1 LIFKNSKSIG
11 RNHTK
16 ESLHQNRF
24 RSQTRISK
32 LEEKLAPQ
40 KCLTMLVAD
49 AGDLDDMNNPTP
61 QLRARIKRVCMNRT
75 WNLTNC
81 EFLII
86 NTGLYR
92 YTKMPKDQ
100 WKL

>member
-1 LIFKNSKSIG
+1 MISKNSKSIG

-16 ESLHQNRF
+16 ESLHQNLF

-32 LEEKLAPQ
+32 LEEELAPQ

-61 QLRARIKRVCMNRT
+61 QLRAQI
-75 WNLTNC
+75 
-81 EFLII
+81 
-86 NTGLYR
+86 
-92 YTKMPKDQ
+92 
-100 WKL
+100 

>member
-1 LIFKNSKSIG
+1 MKIIPPFK
-11 RNHTK
+11 H
-16 ESLHQNRF
+16 
-24 RSQTRISK
+24 RIRK
-32 LEEKLAPQ
+32 LEEKLAPPKQ
-40 KCLTMLVAD
+40 MTMLVAD

-61 QLRARIKRVCMNRT
+61 QLRTRIKRVRMNRN

-92 YTKMPKDQ
+92 YTNIIKHAPNSCHFIGIPDGI
-100 WKL
+100 L

>member
-1 LIFKNSKSIG
+1 MKIIPSFK
-11 RNHTK
+11 H
-16 ESLHQNRF
+16 
-24 RSQTRISK
+24 RIRK
-32 LEEKLAPQ
+32 IEEKLAPRKRQ
-40 KCLTMLVAD
+40 TMLVAD

-61 QLRARIKRVCMNRT
+61 QLRTRIKRVCMNRN

-92 YTKMPKDQ
+92 YTNITKHARNSCHFIGIPDGI
-100 WKL
+100 L